1 MGGSGEKCMLY
12 NCAKK
17 EETHHTSAYLEHT
30 TRTQPGHITVRARGR
45 EGGQQARSRGAEWSH
60 RHASGRGTGGRQL
73 EGGGSRASGSRA
85 ARGHRRRGPRRCER
99 RRRRRSVQWRM
110 AATLR
115 VASVFAKTMN
125 RKNSSCPRSRGRRVL
140 AVSASSRLA
149 SFRQHS
155 LSAAIMH
162 GRSPGR
168 RAQWHAAKA
177 NMLS

>member
-1 MGGSGEKCMLY
+1 MHAIQLRQKRRDSSHERLPR
-12 NCAKK
+12 
-17 EETHHTSAYLEHT
+17 THHAHT
-30 TRTQPGHITVRARGR
+30 AWSHNSPCPRARGR
-45 EGGQQARSRGAEWSH
+45 PAGAVTRCRRSR
-60 RHASGRGTGGRQL
+60 RRASGRGTGGRQL

-85 ARGHRRRGPRRCER
+85 ARGHRRRGPRHCER